1 MFTLYTVL
9 KSLHVIA
16 VVVWIGGGAT
26 LVHLMASLG
35 REREPVALSALL
47 RNGAIIGQRV
57 YAPATLVLVV
67 TGFWMI
73 ANGNLDFELWIILGL
88 IAWLAGAVHGALFMG
103 KQSAKLS
110 EEVAAGTVAGEA
122 IGGRLRTIILHG
134 SVELGILLLV
144 VADMVIKPGS

>member
-9 KSLHVIA
+9 KSLHVMA
-16 VVVWIGGGAT
+16 AVVWIGGGAT

-57 YAPATLVLVV
+57 YAPATLLLVI

-73 ANGNLDFELWIILGL
+73 ANGDLDFELWIILGL
-88 IAWLAGAVHGALFMG
+88 IAWLAGAVHGAAYMG
-103 KQSAKLS
+103 RQSAKLS
-110 EEVAAGTVAGEA
+110 EEIAAGTVAGDA
-122 IGGRLRTIILHG
+122 VGPRLRTIMLHG
-134 SVELGILLLV
+134 TVELSILLLV